1 MPVKFA
7 FNSSVLDQGLPK
19 GGNYSTSP
27 WPTQTLSGQ
36 STCNPSPC
44 KTSSTNSARPRSGD
58 VLGNVVVV
66 VVCFVCCCCG
76 VVSLLSARVNQG
88 LKYQGLPKGG
98 HYSTVNATSEDSQ
111 QGWCV
116 WGVSAWF
123 GNGGGCAGVREEGW
137 GGESRWAVRSG
148 ARPGRPPSLPPW
160 PDWGVLLSASASDPL
175 PPQAFQGSLLPPPSP
190 PP

>member
-1 MPVKFA
+1 MA
-7 FNSSVLDQGLPK
+7 FGSLLKTEHMGK
-19 GGNYSTSP
+19 P
-27 WPTQTLSGQ
+27 WNNESAEKWWKKP
-36 STCNPSPC
+36 
-44 KTSSTNSARPRSGD
+44 SSTNSARPRSGD

-148 ARPGRPPSLPPW
+148 
-160 PDWGVLLSASASDPL
+160 GVLAVRRRYPPGPTGASFFQPPL
-175 PPQAFQGSLLPPPSP
+175 RILLPPRLFREVCCHRPRRRPSRHP
-190 PP
+190 RRRSSRRRRQIDR